1 MKLPTVDHGLPWAKM
16 YGFKWHIIHAAAAR
30 ENISKARRVGGD
42 VKWVYLSA
50 ARRDADRARHSLNFA
65 MEN

>member
-1 MKLPTVDHGLPWAKM
+1 MNLPNVKHSLSWAQA